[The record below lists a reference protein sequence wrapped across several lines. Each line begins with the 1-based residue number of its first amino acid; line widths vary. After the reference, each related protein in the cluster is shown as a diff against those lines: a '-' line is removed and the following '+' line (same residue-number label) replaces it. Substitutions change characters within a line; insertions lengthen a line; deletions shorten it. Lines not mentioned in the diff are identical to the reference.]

1 MSYTKL
7 PATPVP
13 HAELP
18 AYLEKHN
25 ETPMVDLFKPYR
37 VFENELRALY
47 AQEPDNE
54 ALKDPYINV
63 LPLFAPNMPE
73 IKTRAR
79 NLELES
85 AEERSK
91 YIMALPGDKRRQNG
105 SPAVV
110 DSVKQFQ
117 HNFAVFSETS
127 LLDLNWDNVVVAGSA
142 VVNCL
147 LPVPREF
154 SRSKRTLREYYH
166 EKLCPASDVDLFLFG
181 LTEEEAI
188 EKIKEIEASV
198 KDSLLSECT
207 TVRTKHAI
215 TICSQYPT
223 RHIQIVLRIYKSV
236 SEILTGFDIDSSG
249 AAYDGKQV
257 YCTPRALQSYMTQ
270 INHIDLSRRSPSY
283 ENRLSK
289 YSHRNFEV
297 YWPDLDRSRIDPTI
311 FERNFRRIPGLARL
325 LVLERL
331 PTSSARDNYLAK
343 RREERGRPALER
355 DFLYGGLR
363 ANIKDRHEDE
373 VADWVNEEEVSN
385 YHTFTIPYG
394 VKFHAKKIEKLCY
407 TRDLLLNAEWNQPKD
422 REVYLHRHP
431 AFFGRVTDI
440 IEDCCGF
447 CPTPHTEEE
456 LAVHEEESKIYVS
469 GRISFI
475 KDDPGR
481 QQIGSFNPL
490 SDDDWTEMAYVG
502 NTASLCQA
510 IVDLDAERVEDWL
523 AQEGADVN
531 KRDYTGRTPLQLA
544 VTSSTAE
551 IVALL
556 IKAGAR
562 LIARLADGRTALH
575 LAAARGDVEI
585 VKMLMDKSNENEA
598 EEELKRDLRRKSAA
612 PTLSEQTEPR
622 PEPEDK
628 DEEEAGDSDG
638 ESLELLS
645 DEGSDEDDEAHSMA
659 TGSFVKIKRKGGDS
673 DAQDLIPEEKKD
685 DPDIYDVNV
694 IAWDTP
700 CSALHLAIVSG
711 NDEVVKLLC
720 QQYGADML
728 LPVKYFG
735 HDNKPTAALL
745 TLVMALKLPDEKAK
759 NMVKTLLSLG
769 ATSAQADMHGFT
781 CFHQYAEAGATELI
795 DLLKELDRTG
805 VNKSI
810 NHVAVFRYSDS
821 TGPLQS
827 AIKNGDT
834 GLVLQLLEAGA
845 APQIDFETWLKGARQ
860 SSDYNLVNASESEKD
875 FRRLTEQPVILAA
888 LYGHPLIITEL
899 LRHGADVN
907 SISAQ
912 SQDLLDPNSYSRTY
926 NSGQTLLDILRKQLE
941 TLRSYKGEETLTP
954 EPLPFLGDDKALDGA
969 KPGSWKHLVVTN
981 DIEAARQ
988 EHAERVKIYKAY
1000 TRQLD
1005 VLEGLQE
1012 KKAAILNL
1020 VQAFEQAESTVVEKG
1035 GKTFSE
1041 LHPDIPAGTRQ
1052 DFNLWNR
1059 ADHNKYPPYEFN
1071 HGFHPVKDMTP
1082 VREAAYVQL
1091 FEAAWDGDLETIKR
1105 LTLGSWD
1112 ADQREAPLMIS
1123 VKDKNHANVFGLAF
1137 LRGHLHVAQA
1147 ILEIAQAQYAP
1158 EEATTTKFTMRD
1170 PGYDSGGSEK
1180 SVDETDEPR
1189 IYKLIVDD
1197 KFTIDNIGEISM
1209 QVKSQIKPLDMLVQ
1223 VTSPFPV
1230 VNDEGKEQ
1238 RNLLL
1243 LLYVIAQ
1250 NDLNGLSFLLETAT
1264 QLSERRLDSETEIT
1278 RFFSCPEL
1286 IWDRAI
1292 EKGRT
1297 ELLAEIIKTTGA
1309 GLPLEDL
1316 VKRSGAKMIEKPKSY
1331 QGLTVYGK
1339 KRKDWATAGR
1349 DVMRKTRES
1358 NTPPLLTAASCGSIE
1373 SVEWF
1378 LSDTPLRHYL
1388 EFANSKGA
1396 RDDPRLKH
1404 LVSTAGGVERVITR
1418 WMGNQNDLVMHAAI
1432 IGGPKGEKTKKLVQY
1447 LIQAYPASMTTKSRD
1462 GYTPF
1467 YLACL
1472 RGRTD
1477 VVELLAPH
1485 SDQTVKGPHWENILH
1500 AVLKG
1505 CPTADQLRPMLEL
1518 FEPELRKAMFKE
1530 RSSLSAEGRTPLHQ
1544 WIATATWKMWGA
1556 SSPQYKTPEDL
1567 VAVLK
1572 LLLEYS
1578 GGEELAMLD
1587 GTGDTP
1593 LHMLISRQAPLE
1605 SIKLILEMDANL
1617 LFRENAVGRTPAEL
1631 AYDIFIETRIGT
1643 HKSVNDRFHYSNARF
1658 NRLDTLIKMRP
1669 SFFLPEQQ
1677 AKFKQRRMQD
1687 TSFMYGQTS
1696 DDQWRQYQ
1704 GQRAAEDRERVE
1716 GLHQMCLTYPNGKRR
1731 LVSLNEANDVA
1742 RRLGESFQWGRYY
1755 SGMPKGHDD
1764 DAESEAGQE
1773 ENKPSEDFVQEKY
1786 HLIQSKWW
1794 SKDDRY

>member
-1 MSYTKL
+1 MSSIKL
-7 PATPVP
+7 SATPVP

-25 ETPMVDLFKPYR
+25 KTPVVDLFKPYR

-63 LPLFAPNMPE
+63 LPLFAPNMSQ
-73 IKTRAR
+73 IKIRAR
-79 NLELES
+79 NLKVES
-85 AEERSK
+85 AKERSK
-91 YIMALPGDKRRQNG
+91 YIMALPNDKRQRNG
-105 SPAVV
+105 SPAIVE
-110 DSVKQFQ
+110 SIGQFQ

-127 LLDLNWDNVVVAGSA
+127 LLDLHWDNVVVAGSA

-147 LPVPREF
+147 LPVPHEF
-154 SRSKRTLREYYH
+154 NKSKRTLREYYH
-166 EKLCPASDVDLFLFG
+166 EKLCPASDVDLFIYG
-181 LTEEEAI
+181 LTEDEAI

-198 KDSLLSECT
+198 KDSLLTECT

-311 FERNFRRIPGLARL
+311 FERNFRRTLGLARL

-343 RREERGRPALER
+343 RREERGRPPIDR
-355 DFLYGGLR
+355 DFWSGGLR
-363 ANIKDRHEDE
+363 GNIKDCHEDE

-422 REVYLHRHP
+422 RKVYLHRHP

-456 LAVHEEESKIYVS
+456 LAVHGEESNVYVS

-502 NTASLCQA
+502 NTARLCQA
-510 IVDLDAERVEDWL
+510 IVDLDAEHVEDWL

-531 KRDYTGRTPLQLA
+531 QRDYTGRTPLHLA
-544 VTSSTAE
+544 VTSSTPE

-575 LAAARGDVEI
+575 LAAVRGDVGI

-598 EEELKRDLRRKSAA
+598 EEEMKRDRRRKSTA
-612 PTLSEQTEPR
+612 PALSEQEEQPETE
-622 PEPEDK
+622 
-628 DEEEAGDSDG
+628 DEEAEDNDS
-638 ESLELLS
+638 ESAELLS
-645 DEGSDEDDEAHSMA
+645 DECSEEDDEAHSMA

-673 DAQDLIPEEKKD
+673 DNQDFIPEEKKD

-700 CSALHLAIVSG
+700 CSALHLAVVSG
-711 NDEVVKLLC
+711 NDDVVKLLC
-720 QQYGADML
+720 QQYGADVL

-735 HDNKPTAALL
+735 HDKKPTAALL
-745 TLVMALKLPDEKAK
+745 TLAMALKLPGEKAK

-769 ATSAQADMHGFT
+769 ATSAQADMNSFT
-781 CFHQYAEAGATELI
+781 CFHQYAEAGATELL
-795 DLLKELDRTG
+795 DLLNELDRAG
-805 VNKSI
+805 VNNSI
-810 NHVAVFRYSDS
+810 NHVAVFRYGKSF
-821 TGPLQS
+821 GPLQS

-834 GLVLQLLEAGA
+834 ELVVHLLEAGA
-845 APQIDFETWLKGARQ
+845 VAQIDFETWLKGAKQ
-860 SSDYNLVNASESEKD
+860 SSDYKLVSASESEKF
-875 FRRLTEQPVILAA
+875 FRRSTEQPIILAA
-888 LYGHPLIITEL
+888 LYGHPFIMMEL
-899 LRHGADVN
+899 LNRGADVN
-907 SISAQ
+907 TINAQ
-912 SQDLLDPNSYSRTY
+912 SQDLLDPTSYSRGY

-941 TLRSYKGEETLTP
+941 TLRLYKGEEPSMP
-954 EPLPFLGDDKALDGA
+954 EPLPFMGDDKALEGA
-969 KPGSWKHLVVTN
+969 KPGSWKHLVVTT

-988 EHAERVKIYKAY
+988 EHAERVKLHEILV
-1000 TRQLD
+1000 RQLD
-1005 VLEGLQE
+1005 ALEGLQE
-1012 KKAAILNL
+1012 KKTAILNL
-1020 VQAFEQAESTVVEKG
+1020 VQAFEQVESIIVEKG

-1041 LHPDIPAGTRQ
+1041 LYPDIPAGSRRR
-1052 DFNLWNR
+1052 FHSRNR
-1059 ADHNKYPPYEFN
+1059 VDYNSDVPYEFN

-1105 LTLGSWD
+1105 LTLGAWD
-1112 ADQREAPLMIS
+1112 ADQLEAPLMIS
-1123 VKDKNHANVFGLAF
+1123 VKDKNHANIFGLAF
-1137 LRGHLHVAQA
+1137 LRGHLQVAKA
-1147 ILEIAQAQYAP
+1147 ILEISQAQYAP
-1158 EEATTTKFTMRD
+1158 EETTTTKFTMRD
-1170 PGYDSGGSEK
+1170 PGYDSEGSEL
-1180 SVDETDEPR
+1180 SEGETDEPR
-1189 IYKLIVDD
+1189 IYKHIVDD

-1209 QVKSQIKPLDMLVQ
+1209 QVKSRIKPLDMLLQ
-1223 VTSPFPV
+1223 ASSPFPIV
-1230 VNDEGKEQ
+1230 SDEDKEQ
-1238 RNLLL
+1238 RNQSLF
-1243 LLYVIAQ
+1243 LYVIAQ
-1250 NDLNGLSFLLETAT
+1250 NDLNGLSFLLDTAT
-1264 QLSERRLDSETEIT
+1264 LLSGQKLDSETETT
-1278 RFFSCPEL
+1278 RFFACPGRIL
-1286 IWDRAI
+1286 DWAI

-1349 DVMRKTRES
+1349 DVMIKARES

-1396 RDDPRLKH
+1396 RDDARLKH
-1404 LVSTAGGVERVITR
+1404 LGSTTGGVERAITK
-1418 WMGNQNDLVMHAAI
+1418 WLGNQNDLVMHAAI
-1432 IGGPKGEKTKKLVQY
+1432 IGGPKGEKTKKLIQY
-1447 LIQAYPASMTTKSRD
+1447 LIKAYPASMTTKSRD

-1477 VVELLAPH
+1477 IVELLASH
-1485 SDQTVKGPHWENILH
+1485 SDQAVKGPHWENILH

-1505 CPTADQLRPMLEL
+1505 CPKADQLRSMLEL
-1518 FEPELRKAMFKE
+1518 FEPDLRKAMFKE
-1530 RSSLSAEGRTPLHQ
+1530 RCSLSADGRTPLHQ
-1544 WIATATWKMWGA
+1544 WIEKATTGHNQNWRGSW
-1556 SSPQYKTPEDL
+1556 PQYKKPEDL

-1631 AYDIFIETRIGT
+1631 AHDIFIETRIGT
-1643 HKSVNDRFHYSNARF
+1643 RNSGNDRRYYNNDRFEG
-1658 NRLDTLIKMRP
+1658 LDTLIKMRP

-1677 AKFKQRRMQD
+1677 VKFKQRRMQD
-1687 TSFMYGQTS
+1687 LTFMNGQTS

-1704 GQRAAEDRERVE
+1704 GQWAAEIRERKE
-1716 GLHQMCLTYPNGKRR
+1716 DIHQMCLAYSNGKRR

-1742 RRLGESFQWGRYY
+1742 RRLGESFQQGRYY

-1764 DAESEAGQE
+1764 GAASEAGLEQE
-1773 ENKPSEDFVQEKY
+1773 EYKPSQDFVQETY
-1786 HLIQSKWW
+1786 HLIESNWW
-1794 SKDDRY
+1794 SDD

>member
-1 MSYTKL
+1 MSSTKL

-13 HAELP
+13 HTGLP

-25 ETPMVDLFKPYR
+25 RAPVVDLFKPYR

-54 ALKDPYINV
+54 ALKDPYVNV
-63 LPLFAPNMPE
+63 LPLFASHMPE

-79 NLELES
+79 NLKRES

-91 YIMALPGDKRRQNG
+91 YIMALPDDKRRHNG
-105 SPAVV
+105 SPALV
-110 DSVKQFQ
+110 DSLKQFR

-147 LPVPREF
+147 LPVPHEF
-154 SRSKRTLREYYH
+154 NKSKRTLREYYH
-166 EKLCPASDVDLFLFG
+166 EKLCPASDVDLFLYG

-198 KDSLLSECT
+198 KDSLLTECT

-297 YWPDLDRSRIDPTI
+297 YWPDLDRSRVDPTI
-311 FERNFRRIPGLARL
+311 FERNFRRTLGLARL

-331 PTSSARDNYLAK
+331 PTSSARDDYLAK
-343 RREERGRPALER
+343 RRVERGRPPIDR
-355 DFLYGGLR
+355 DFWSGGLR
-363 ANIKDRHEDE
+363 GNIKDRHEDE
-373 VADWVNEEEVSN
+373 VADWVNEEEMSN

-407 TRDLLLNAEWNQPKD
+407 TRDLLLNAEWNQPKE

-431 AFFGRVTDI
+431 AFFGRVIDI

-456 LAVHEEESKIYVS
+456 LAVHEEESKVYVS

-475 KDDPGR
+475 QDDPGR

-490 SDDDWTEMAYVG
+490 SDDNWTEMAYVG
-502 NTASLCQA
+502 NTARLCQA
-510 IVDLDAERVEDWL
+510 IVDLDAEHVEDWI

-531 KRDYTGRTPLQLA
+531 QRDYTGRTPLHLA
-544 VTSSTAE
+544 VTSSTPE

-575 LAAARGDVEI
+575 LAAVRGDLEI
-585 VKMLMDKSNENEA
+585 VKMLLDKSNENED
-598 EEELKRDLRRKSAA
+598 EEEMKRDLRRKQTA
-612 PTLSEQTEPR
+612 PALSEQTEQHSA
-622 PEPEDK
+622 PEEK
-628 DEEEAGDSDG
+628 HDEEAEDSDN
-638 ESLELLS
+638 ESAEILS

-659 TGSFVKIKRKGGDS
+659 TGSFVKIKRKGGGS
-673 DAQDLIPEEKKD
+673 YNQDLIPEEKKD

-700 CSALHLAIVSG
+700 CSALHFAIVSG

-720 QQYGADML
+720 QQYGADVL

-735 HDNKPTAALL
+735 HDNRPTAALL
-745 TLVMALKLPDEKAK
+745 TLVLALKLPGEKAK
-759 NMVKTLLSLG
+759 SMVKTLLSLG
-769 ATSAQADMHGFT
+769 ATSAQADMNGFT

-805 VNKSI
+805 VNNSI
-810 NHVAVFRYSDS
+810 NHVAVFRYGKSF
-821 TGPLQS
+821 GPLQS

-834 GLVLQLLEAGA
+834 GLVVQLLEAGA
-845 APQIDFETWLKGARQ
+845 AAQIDFETWLNGAKQ
-860 SSDYNLVNASESEKD
+860 SSEYDIVSASESEKF
-875 FRRLTEQPVILAA
+875 FRRSTEQPIILAA
-888 LYGHPLIITEL
+888 LYGHPFIIMEL
-899 LRHGADVN
+899 LNHGADVN
-907 SISAQ
+907 TISAQ
-912 SQDLLDPNSYSRTY
+912 SQDLLDPNSYSRGY

-941 TLRSYKGEETLTP
+941 TLRLYKGEEP
-954 EPLPFLGDDKALDGA
+954 RISEPLPFTGDDKALEGA

-988 EHAERVKIYKAY
+988 EHAERVNIYKALV
-1000 TRQLD
+1000 RQLD
-1005 VLEGLQE
+1005 ALEGLRE
-1012 KKAAILNL
+1012 KKAAILDL
-1020 VQAFEQAESTVVEKG
+1020 IHAFEQAESTIVEKG

-1041 LHPDIPAGTRQ
+1041 LHPDIPDGTRRT
-1052 DFNLWNR
+1052 NNYWNR
-1059 ADHNKYPPYEFN
+1059 ANYNSDVPYEFN
-1071 HGFHPVKDMTP
+1071 HGFTHVKDMTP
-1082 VREAAYVQL
+1082 AREAAYVQL

-1105 LTLGSWD
+1105 FTLGAWD
-1112 ADQREAPLMIS
+1112 ADRREAPLMIS
-1123 VKDKNHANVFGLAF
+1123 VKDKNYSNVFGLAF
-1137 LRGHLHVAQA
+1137 LRGHLRIAKA
-1147 ILEIAQAQYAP
+1147 ILEIAQAQYTP
-1158 EEATTTKFTMRD
+1158 EEGTTTKFTMRD
-1170 PGYDSGGSEK
+1170 PGYESEDSELPEGDTGG
-1180 SVDETDEPR
+1180 PR
-1189 IYKLIVDD
+1189 IYKLIVDE

-1209 QVKSQIKPLDMLVQ
+1209 QVKSRTKPLDMLVEGS
-1223 VTSPFPV
+1223 SPFTII
-1230 VNDEGKEQ
+1230 NDEGKEQ
-1238 RNLLL
+1238 RNTPLLF
-1243 LLYVIAQ
+1243 YVIAQ
-1250 NDLNGLSFLLETAT
+1250 NDLNGLTFLLDTAT
-1264 QLSERRLDSETEIT
+1264 QLSGQRLDHQTETT
-1278 RFFSCPEL
+1278 RFFSCPGQTL
-1286 IWDRAI
+1286 NWTIRN
-1292 EKGRT
+1292 GRI

-1339 KRKDWATAGR
+1339 KRKDWAAAGR
-1349 DVMRKTRES
+1349 DVMIKARES

-1404 LVSTAGGVERVITR
+1404 LGSTAGGVERAITK
-1418 WMGNQNDLVMHAAI
+1418 WLGNQNDLVMHAAI
-1432 IGGPKGEKTKKLVQY
+1432 IGGPVGEKTKKLVQY
-1447 LIQAYPASMTTKSRD
+1447 LIKAYPASMTTKSRD

-1477 VVELLAPH
+1477 IVELLASH
-1485 SDQTVKGPHWENILH
+1485 SDQAVKGPHWENILH

-1505 CPTADQLRPMLEL
+1505 CPHADQLQPMLEL
-1518 FEPELRKAMFKE
+1518 FEPDLRKAMFKE

-1544 WIATATWKMWGA
+1544 WIEKAIGQNWRG
-1556 SSPQYKTPEDL
+1556 SSPQYKKPEDL

-1572 LLLEYS
+1572 MLLEYS

-1605 SIKLILEMDANL
+1605 TIKLILEMDANL

-1631 AYDIFIETRIGT
+1631 AHDIFIETRIGT
-1643 HKSVNDRFHYSNARF
+1643 RNSGNDRRYYNNDRSEG
-1658 NRLDTLIKMRP
+1658 LDTLINMRP
-1669 SFFLPEQQ
+1669 LFFLPDHQ

-1687 TSFMYGQTS
+1687 LNYMSSHAS

-1704 GQRAAEDRERVE
+1704 GQWAAENRERKE
-1716 GLHQMCLTYPNGKRR
+1716 DIHQMCLAYSNGKRR

-1742 RRLGESFQWGRYY
+1742 RRLGESFQRGRYY

-1764 DAESEAGQE
+1764 GAVSEAGQE
-1773 ENKPSEDFVQEKY
+1773 ENRPSQDFVQENY
-1786 HLIQSKWW
+1786 NLICSKWW
-1794 SKDDRY
+1794 SKDEKY